1 MYGQN
6 EVLLV
11 IALVVCLNCCHTWNL
26 LPAVDTP
33 CGRIE
38 GLRML
43 VQNTDTTFTEI
54 HSFLG
59 IPYAT
64 APIGKLRFKKA
75 KPITSWFGVFAAT
88 KKSPQCVQDVEAFP
102 KVQWVSRQEEIS
114 EDCLYLNIW
123 APKTPTLKPVLVW
136 IHGGGFNTG
145 SSTNDIYDGTT
156 LAAFGDVI
164 VVSMNYRIGVL
175 GFFSAGTEDAPGN
188 MGLHDQYLA
197 LLWVKNNIFAFG
209 GDPDK
214 ITIFG
219 ESAGA
224 VSVSLHLVS
233 PWSRGLFNRAILQSG
248 SFYHPLADANPTLNI
263 VRGEMFARSL
273 GCADENT
280 SLINEPKNVVHCLR
294 KLSIQ
299 KLIKEESKLIK
310 EMAISFIP
318 TNGDDF
324 LPINPLEALNN
335 EDLNTVNLLIGN
347 NRDEG
352 SILTALLIPQFFND
366 SQIKNL
372 TADKANFY
380 IKSLFQSFPQS
391 VSDLISDQYIKSTS
405 DYRALRQRIS
415 EAYGDYIVVCP
426 SILFSRKWAEKTNK
440 VYYYLFSHR
449 PSNTIWQ
456 EWTGVPHFDEVQF
469 VFGLPLRYPRNYTL
483 VELWFSKKIMA
494 IWTSFAR
501 HGTISNAVP
510 EWSTYSSENP
520 VYHDLAPFE
529 SKISK
534 GLKEE
539 ECNMWDQ
546 IFQTV
551 S

>member
-1 MYGQN
+1 MS
-6 EVLLV
+6 
-11 IALVVCLNCCHTWNL
+11 
-26 LPAVDTP
+26 
-33 CGRIE
+33 IE
-38 GLRML
+38 TCETKCQKPVYPGL
-43 VQNTDTTFTEI
+43 
-54 HSFLG
+54 FLRG
-59 IPYAT
+59 EKPKRPTI
-64 APIGKLRFKKA
+64 KLQ
-75 KPITSWFGVFAAT
+75 

-156 LAAFGDVI
+156 LTAFGDVI

-233 PWSRGLFNRAILQSG
+233 PQSRGLFNRAILQSG
-248 SFYHPLADANPTLNI
+248 SFYHPLTDANPTLII

-310 EMAISFIP
+310 EIAVSFTP
-318 TNGDDF
+318 TYGDDF
-324 LPINPLEALNN
+324 LPINSLEALNN
-335 EDLNTVNLLIGN
+335 EDLNTVDLLIGN
-347 NRDEG
+347 NRNED
-352 SILTALLIPQFFND
+352 SIFT
-366 SQIKNL
+366 
-372 TADKANFY
+372 
-380 IKSLFQSFPQS
+380 
-391 VSDLISDQYIKSTS
+391 
-405 DYRALRQRIS
+405 
-415 EAYGDYIVVCP
+415 
-426 SILFSRKWAEKTNK
+426 
-440 VYYYLFSHR
+440 
-449 PSNTIWQ
+449 
-456 EWTGVPHFDEVQF
+456 
-469 VFGLPLRYPRNYTL
+469 TL
-483 VELWFSKKIMA
+483 NS
-494 IWTSFAR
+494 
-501 HGTISNAVP
+501 TIS
-510 EWSTYSSENP
+510 
-520 VYHDLAPFE
+520 
-529 SKISK
+529 
-534 GLKEE
+534 
-539 ECNMWDQ
+539 Q
-546 IFQTV
+546 
-551 S
+551 